1 MLLDLKKGLATK
13 KIFKSNCF
21 YSVSSNHYVILFITL
36 VRPMFSS
43 LIVPINGTAG
53 NSVLMTCN
61 STGVPT
67 PTITWLKDNLSLSP
81 SPGKISI
88 STADSLLPSGIS
100 SITSSLEIQ
109 GLVLSDTS
117 NYSCKA
123 VNDLARPQTEVSQ
136 EEELIILCGF
146 ILICYVLI
154 ITHLQHVISHNFL
167 SPTPNFCLIHLLLLS
182 SLSQSLT
189 ISACLCLCLCLS
201 LSLSRSTFCLSTAS
215 IINS

>member
-1 MLLDLKKGLATK
+1 
-13 KIFKSNCF
+13 
-21 YSVSSNHYVILFITL
+21 
-36 VRPMFSS
+36 MFSS

-53 NSVLMTCN
+53 DSVLMTCN